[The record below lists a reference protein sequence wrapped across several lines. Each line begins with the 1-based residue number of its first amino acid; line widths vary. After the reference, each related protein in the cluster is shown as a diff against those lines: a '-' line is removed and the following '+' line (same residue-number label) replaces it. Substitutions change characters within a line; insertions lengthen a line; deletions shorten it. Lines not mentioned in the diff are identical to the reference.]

1 MPRNTPAAAIAPPAA
16 PAVHI
21 VHRHAVYTANAFRRA
36 FGLKESSLRREV
48 REGRLKVYKRCG
60 KYFILGEDVLAWL
73 RGGEVRR
80 TKSRAIANGAIAD
93 N

>member
-1 MPRNTPAAAIAPPAA
+1 VTRRNGHPGQPPG
-16 PAVHI
+16 PKPSVHVI
-21 VHRHAVYTANAFRRA
+21 EPHAVYTADAFRRA
-36 FGLKESSLRREV
+36 FGLRESSLRREL

-80 TKSRAIANGAIAD
+80 PRSRPATANGD
-93 N
+93 E